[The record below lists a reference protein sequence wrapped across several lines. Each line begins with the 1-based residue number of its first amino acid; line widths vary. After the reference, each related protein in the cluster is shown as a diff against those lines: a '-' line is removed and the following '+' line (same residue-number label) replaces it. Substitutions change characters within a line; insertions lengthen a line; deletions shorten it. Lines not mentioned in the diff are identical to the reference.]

1 MCSRTTTVT
10 ILWFFKSL
18 WLKMRSHIVTIIWDH
33 YYYNLTVNIKQLLI
47 TVMIPY
53 TAAQRDYRDYHAST
67 LVVNEYYRKITI
79 QSLDQQSL
87 LDKILMRVQVKM
99 KTLNWLTIIQN
110 LISITG
116 PRLCDPNRNNNTSYS

>member
-1 MCSRTTTVT
+1 
-10 ILWFFKSL
+10 
-18 WLKMRSHIVTIIWDH
+18 
-33 YYYNLTVNIKQLLI
+33 
-47 TVMIPY
+47 MIPY

-99 KTLNWLTIIQN
+99 KTLN
-110 LISITG
+110 
-116 PRLCDPNRNNNTSYS
+116 